1 MDVNSKSTNNQKNIL
16 FLVNA
21 FPSDLNLNSGIFN
34 YRAYN
39 QISEFVNLKVIVVR
53 SWRPFIKVKLYKYN
67 GIEVNVLY
75 VPNMPYGYKNISLT
89 KNIYVQNF
97 FNILTVIYSKYWLK
111 KKYYNIDL
119 IHSVDLGL
127 NMLIGNALSK
137 ALKIPHIGQ
146 AIGSDVNIFLPKL
159 NEISSYRHWYQK
171 LSGVICNSKDLEK
184 NVKILSNR
192 YSKTWVKYRGVDVFE
207 YMCDFNLD
215 HSKIN
220 EPIIFLFVGG
230 IEEKHPGLIGN
241 SKGAYDLLNA
251 WKELE
256 SVYNRKF
263 GTLMFGGPNSSS
275 QVVKEFINTLNYPES
290 VQLLGAL
297 NPDYLKD
304 LYKKVDGVVIP
315 SENEGLPNVLLEA
328 MASGCIVIANNVG
341 GIPEVID
348 DGLNGIINYEKS
360 VNGLV
365 LNMQKIIDKAVN
377 TAEIRIEAR
386 KKIVDKFDS
395 SFYGKS
401 IFEIYIQIINDNK

>member
-1 MDVNSKSTNNQKNIL
+1 MDVNSKSINNQNKIL

-21 FPSDLNLNSGIFN
+21 FPTDLKPNSGIFN
-34 YRAYN
+34 MRAYN
-39 QISEFVNLKVIVVR
+39 QISEFVNLKVTVVR
-53 SWRPFIKVKLYKYN
+53 SWRPFIKEKLYKYN

-75 VPNMPYGYKNISLT
+75 VPNIPYGYKNISLT

-146 AIGSDVNIFLPKL
+146 AIGDDVNTFLPKL
-159 NEISSYRHWYQK
+159 NKISSYRHWYQK

-192 YSKTWVKYRGVDVFE
+192 YAKTWVKYRGVDVYE
-207 YMCDFNLD
+207 YICDCNFDQKRNND
-215 HSKIN
+215 Q
-220 EPIIFLFVGG
+220 IIFLFVGG
-230 IEEKHPGLIGN
+230 VEGNKPDTIGN
-241 SKGAYDLLNA
+241 SKGAYDLLKA
-251 WKELE
+251 WKVLE
-256 SVYNRKF
+256 SIYKRKF
-263 GTLMFGGPNSSS
+263 GTLLFGGPNSSS
-275 QVVKEFINTLNYPES
+275 QAVKEFINNLNYPES
-290 VQLLGAL
+290 VKLLGDL
-297 NPDYLKD
+297 KPDYLKD
-304 LYKKVDGVVIP
+304 LYKKVDVVVIP

-348 DGLNGIINYEKS
+348 DGLNGLINYERS
-360 VNGLV
+360 INGLV
-365 LNMQKIIDKAVN
+365 LNMQKIIDN
-377 TAEIRIEAR
+377 FLDTSEIRIEAR
-386 KKIVDKFDS
+386 KKVVENFDS
-395 SFYGKS
+395 SSYGKS
-401 IFEIYIQIINDNK
+401 IFEIYLQTKVIY